1 LAIPTGNITEEG
13 LRKNINVGLLY
24 LKAWLAGN
32 GCVPIYNLMED
43 AATAEISRTQLWQW
57 RRHKAKLKDGRPI
70 DDPLMTKFLDEEI
83 GKLRAQGDDRHL
95 QDAAKLFREFVMA
108 DRLEEFLT
116 TRAYDVVLG
125 YEKESTTGDER
136 VKA

>member
-1 LAIPTGNITEEG
+1 IPTGNITEEG

-57 RRHKAKLKDGRPI
+57 RRHRAQLKDGRAI
-70 DDPLMTKFLDEEI
+70 DEALMTEFLDEEI
-83 GKLRAQGDDRHL
+83 SKLRVQGEDRYL
-95 QDAAKLFREFVMA
+95 QDAAKLFHEFVMA

-116 TRAYDVVLG
+116 TKAYDIVLR
-125 YEKESTTGDER
+125 YEKDSLVCDER
-136 VKA
+136 AKA